1 MPLLTDV
8 TLPDKAFRWREKV
21 TLNSRKSSSLS
32 DIDIGCLQS
41 CFARF
46 ICNSDKEWEALS
58 PSSVESIIVPDYSC
72 FSMGLQLDLSSF
84 VKLKQ
89 FAIGYNCRLGFSEL
103 KVSGLPALESFKCGY
118 QSLTGC
124 TRVVFESGSFLFRV
138 MNRLASF
145 GLHSIGF
152 QLW

>member
-8 TLPDKAFRWREKV
+8 ILPDKAFRWRKKV
-21 TLNSRKSSSLS
+21 TLNSRKSSSRS
-32 DIDIGCLQS
+32 GVDIGCLQS
-41 CFARF
+41 CFTSF
-46 ICNSDKEWEALS
+46 FCDNEKEWEALP
-58 PSSVESIIVPDYSC
+58 PSSVESIIVPDSAC
-72 FSMGLQLDLSSF
+72 NSIRVVLDLSSF